1 MARHITYATPEERTI
16 ARALQTLPNIGPA
29 MAADLMRLGV
39 TSADE
44 LATRDPDEL
53 YAALGAL
60 DGTTHDP
67 CVLDT
72 FMAAVDAARGLPA
85 RPWWEYTPLRKARQ
99 EAHSWE
105 PHRNG

>member
-1 MARHITYATPEERTI
+1 MARTIAYASPEERAT

-29 MAADLMRLGV
+29 MAHDLMRLGV
-39 TSADE
+39 TSPGD

-60 DGTTHDP
+60 DGITPDP

-72 FMAAVDAARGLPA
+72 FTAAIDAARGLPG
-85 RPWWEYTPLRKARQ
+85 RPWWTYTPLRKAREDQ
-99 EAHSWE
+99 TS
-105 PHRNG
+105 RST